1 MGFRYGLNKLDL
13 ETKLQLGSLLD
24 QVRTLSDF
32 KQLIKPNQELVGI
45 RSKELKI
52 EFNCSWSN

>member
-52 EFNCSWSN
+52 EFSCS